1 MNLPKTFQF
10 TSDKLYEK
18 HDYKLVLIDGS
29 SKVFDNYH
37 DVWVF
42 WSQIPPEYLSHV
54 EVLDK
59 KRGFK

>member
-18 HDYKLVLIDGS
+18 HDYKLVLVDGS

-37 DVWVF
+37 DIWVF
-42 WSQIPPEYLSHV
+42 WSQIPLEYLSHV